1 MSDDITMKT
10 AYIVQT
16 FTRQGNG
23 QSSKLF
29 NDPAVQCASA
39 EEAINRA
46 ERFSELRAGVLAI
59 SQAYDETTGD
69 YGDMKV
75 LAHYGEIPEGALG
88 YDD

>member
-1 MSDDITMKT
+1 MKT

-16 FTRQGNG
+16 FTRQGNAH
-23 QSSKLF
+23 SSKLF
-29 NDPAVQCASA
+29 NDPAIQCHTA

-46 ERFSELRAGVLAI
+46 ERFSTMRAGVLAI
-59 SQAYDETTGD
+59 AQAYDETTGD
-69 YGDMKV
+69 YGEMKV

>member
-1 MSDDITMKT
+1 MKT

-16 FTRQGNG
+16 FTRQGNA

-29 NDPAVQCASA
+29 NDPAVQCNTA
-39 EEAINRA
+39 EEAMNRA
-46 ERFSELRAGVLAI
+46 ERFSEMRAGVLAI

-69 YGDMKV
+69 YGEMKV
-75 LAHYGEIPEGALG
+75 LAHYGEIPDGALG

>member
-1 MSDDITMKT
+1 MKT

-16 FTRQGNG
+16 FTKQGHDK
-23 QSSKLF
+23 SSKLF
-29 NDPAVQCASA
+29 NDPAIQCTSS

-46 ERFSELRAGVLAI
+46 ERFADIRAGVLAI

-69 YGDMKV
+69 FGEMKV